1 MTKAILFFLL
11 SVAFI
16 FIDYRKNKNYKKSII
31 ASIILL
37 YIFAIGYSGGIATRA
52 IAPLFFLHLLA
63 VVVGYLAFLYY
74 LLKEKLLWYI
84 FFLPIVTIVLYITL
98 NFLDGSRYETYI
110 DIKNP
115 IAHNR

>member
-16 FIDYRKNKNYKKSII
+16 FIDYRKNKNYKKSIR

-63 VVVGYLAFLYY
+63 VVASYLAFLYY

-84 FFLPIVTIVLYITL
+84 FLVPLATIGIYIVL
-98 NFLDGSRYETYI
+98 NFLDGSRYEAKIISRTLYEVC
-110 DIKNP
+110 
-115 IAHNR
+115 